1 MDFTPLTATPRHQI
15 PTQYQEIAEKVYQQI
30 RITEEEALLLY
41 ACTDL
46 GFLGELAHWV
56 RIQKHGLN
64 TYFNRNFH
72 IEPTNICIYTCAFC
86 AFARRPDEEGG
97 WEFSLSDIE
106 EQVRKYDGQPITE
119 VHIVG
124 GVHPKRGVDYYGEMI
139 QRIKAI
145 RPEIHVKAFTAV
157 ELKVMFARSRMS
169 ITEGLLALKDYGLDS
184 LPGGGA
190 EIFHPDIRSQ
200 ICDTKASTNNWLEIH
215 EAAHQLGIPSNCTM
229 LYGHIE
235 KHEHRVDHLRQLREL
250 QDRTKGFN
258 TFIPLKFR
266 DDNNNL
272 SYVGEVN
279 KIEDLKNYAV
289 SRIYLDNISHIKAYW
304 PMIGRDTAQ
313 LSLSFGVD
321 DIDGTIDD
329 STRIYSMAGAE
340 EQNPSLSTYELVQLV
355 KDAGFKPIER
365 DTLYRV
371 VTDYSQVEINRIT
384 DLPVYN

>member
-1 MDFTPLTATPRHQI
+1 
-15 PTQYQEIAEKVYQQI
+15 
-30 RITEEEALLLY
+30 
-41 ACTDL
+41 
-46 GFLGELAHWV
+46 
-56 RIQKHGLN
+56 
-64 TYFNRNFH
+64 
-72 IEPTNICIYTCAFC
+72 
-86 AFARRPDEEGG
+86 
-97 WEFSLSDIE
+97 
-106 EQVRKYDGQPITE
+106 
-119 VHIVG
+119 
-124 GVHPKRGVDYYGEMI
+124 
-139 QRIKAI
+139 
-145 RPEIHVKAFTAV
+145 
-157 ELKVMFARSRMS
+157 MS
-169 ITEGLLALKDYGLDS
+169 ITEGLLALKAYGLDS

-279 KIEDLKNYAV
+279 QIEDLKNYAV
-289 SRIYLDNISHIKAYW
+289 SRIYLDNISHVKAYW

-371 VTDYSQVEINRIT
+371 VTDYSQVEINPIT